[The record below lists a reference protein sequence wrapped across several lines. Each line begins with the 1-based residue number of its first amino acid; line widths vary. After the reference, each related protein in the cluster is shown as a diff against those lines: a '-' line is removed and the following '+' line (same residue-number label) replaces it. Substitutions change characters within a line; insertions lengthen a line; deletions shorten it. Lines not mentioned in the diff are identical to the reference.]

1 MMKQEDID
9 KKIGM
14 PDVDKEWAQF
24 EREVIG
30 KAKASRKPLYWG
42 LGIAASI
49 ALVAGIFIFGHDAM
63 KPQQAIVQQKMPSS
77 VEEKAAAAPDATKA
91 VVEKGVPAIGEA
103 KQRSSSELL
112 ARATPPSKEDNALN
126 CGEVM
131 PYFPGGD
138 RALQEFIK
146 NNLHFPDLAL
156 EYGVKGRVIM
166 TGKIDTIGQASD
178 FKPFKY
184 LLSYDT
190 LYMNRVP
197 AERRL
202 ALKQQIDSLLGE
214 ECIRV
219 LSLMPRWTPGS
230 SFGKTMSVK
239 YTIPITFKATNDE
252 RQTYLAQKQGGLQGR
267 IAGLGDGHLNIRF
280 VSRDSRPAVPLS
292 EHDTILVLVN
302 GKEDRDF
309 LQYLS
314 RMPNDSSVY
323 DYFFSKN
330 QLLVHQTLPSKKV
343 QAALYA
349 PTLFEGRDIRLV
361 VDYLTVPFTPV
372 AQLTADEIKSRRMDY
387 LLKSYRAGF
396 SRESSKEYYSPD
408 LYDTPVRERLFGL
421 LATEYDKW
429 GVSKDEHFGPVG
441 SDSHGIYVPLVRNV
455 VLKSQDDAWYEDGE
469 VVVLADDPRFNSLVN
484 DIRRA
489 AAQAESSIVSG
500 DSIVR
505 MAFICG
511 GKVEEGQP
519 HDLMSDMQRPL
530 YQKVKESTFHFLPY
544 EDAPSYWWGEVYY
557 STTSQRHLWM
567 QLYSVDKLYA
577 ADCPEL
583 LSNRRHV
590 EGVVMDEKN
599 VPLSGAC
606 VNISSSRSL
615 QDGVITDSNGH
626 FELWLPF
633 PDATIG
639 VNCPGYKYHI
649 VHPADTT
656 LTIRMQDATLL
667 KDVKVIPKEASLMLR

>member
-1 MMKQEDID
+1 MKREDID
-9 KKIGM
+9 KKIGL
-14 PDVDKEWAQF
+14 PDVDEEWARF

-30 KAKASRKPLYWG
+30 TSVKPSWRRVATWAG
-42 LGIAASI
+42 GIGIAAAI
-49 ALVAGIFIFGHDAM
+49 ALLFVLNMGKEEVTEQPLAA
-63 KPQQAIVQQKMPSS
+63 QQPSEDYIP
-77 VEEKAAAAPDATKA
+77 V
-91 VVEKGVPAIGEA
+91 I
-103 KQRSSSELL
+103 
-112 ARATPPSKEDNALN
+112 KED
-126 CGEVM
+126 EH
-131 PYFPGGD
+131 D
-138 RALQEFIK
+138 
-146 NNLHFPDLAL
+146 
-156 EYGVKGRVIM
+156 VIM
-166 TGKIDTIGQASD
+166 HVADNSPA
-178 FKPFKY
+178 
-184 LLSYDT
+184 T
-190 LYMNRVP
+190 LED
-197 AERRL
+197 A
-202 ALKQQIDSLLGE
+202 
-214 ECIRV
+214 
-219 LSLMPRWTPGS
+219 
-230 SFGKTMSVK
+230 
-239 YTIPITFKATNDE
+239 
-252 RQTYLAQKQGGLQGR
+252 LQGR
-267 IAGLGDGHLNIRF
+267 IAGLDDGHLNIRF

-292 EHDTILVLVN
+292 EHDTILVLVK

-330 QLLVHQTLPSKKV
+330 QLLVRQTLPSKEE
-343 QAALYA
+343 QATLYA

-361 VDYLTVPFTPV
+361 VDYQTVPFTPV

-396 SRESSKEYYSPD
+396 SKNSSKEYYSPD

-429 GVSKDEHFGPVG
+429 GRSKDEHFGPVG

-469 VVVLADDPRFNSLVN
+469 VIVLADDPRFNALVD

-489 AAQAESSIVSG
+489 ATQAESSIVSG
-500 DSIVR
+500 DSVVR

-511 GKVEEGQP
+511 GKVGEGQP

-567 QLYSVDKLYA
+567 QLYSFDKLYA

-590 EGVVMDEKN
+590 EGVVMDEKGI
-599 VPLSGAC
+599 PLSGAC
-606 VNISSSRSL
+606 VNISSSKSL
-615 QDGVITDSNGH
+615 QDGVMTDSNGH

-633 PDATIG
+633 SDATIG
-639 VNCPGYKYHI
+639 VNCIGYRYHI
-649 VHPADTT
+649 VQPADTV
-656 LTIRMQDATLL
+656 LTVRMQDATQL
-667 KDVKVIPKEASLMLR
+667 KNVKVRPKLPRE